1 MSIHSQ
7 RRSWGVAALVLVA
20 LMAAACSG
28 GATSSS
34 DRDRGHAPRR
44 PCQAGPGTADACAL
58 LTTAEA
64 QEALGVPM
72 ATAIPKEDLQV
83 CDYVSADGRTDLA
96 VARYDNVPDDKAGFL
111 RRLRRP
117 AGHREAAS
125 DAKFNAALK
134 ALWAFQNGT
143 VISISLS
150 MADDS
155 GVTAEQILQAALTKV
170 ALAALA
176 RL

>member
-28 GATSSS
+28 GATSSPTATADTTQATS
-34 DRDRGHAPRR
+34 
-44 PCQAGPGTADACAL
+44 QAGTGTADACAL

-96 VARYDNVPDDKAGFL
+96 VARYDNVPDDKAGFDVAYGGQ
-111 RRLRRP
+111 P
-117 AGHREAAS
+117 VTGVGS
-125 DAKFNAALK
+125 YAKFNAALK

-155 GVTAEQILQAALTKV
+155 GVTAEQIQAALTKV